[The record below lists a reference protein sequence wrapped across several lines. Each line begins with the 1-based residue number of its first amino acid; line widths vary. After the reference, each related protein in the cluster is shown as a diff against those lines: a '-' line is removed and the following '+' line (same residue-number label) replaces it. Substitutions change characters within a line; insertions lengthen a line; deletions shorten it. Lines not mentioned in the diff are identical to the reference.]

1 MPMLSLVV
9 GQQTVPLIFIQEVS
23 QMKLDKEEK
32 WAKSRILF
40 FFLSLANE
48 EVYNLGLSI
57 LKGL

>member
-1 MPMLSLVV
+1 
-9 GQQTVPLIFIQEVS
+9 
-23 QMKLDKEEK
+23 MKLDKEEK

>member
-48 EVYNLGLSI
+48 EVYNSGLSI

>member
-1 MPMLSLVV
+1 MLSLVV

-48 EVYNLGLSI
+48 EVYNSGLSI